1 MNTAPRILLTGAT
14 GYVGGRL
21 LRRLEARGVRVRC
34 LARRPE
40 FLRDRVAP
48 STEVIQGD
56 LLDRAS
62 LGAALAGIDTAYYLA
77 HALGRAE
84 GFEDAERVAAINFG
98 AAARA
103 AGVRRIIYLGGLA
116 DPHEDLSPHLRTRLD
131 TGTRLRE
138 SGVPVT
144 EFRASIIIGSGSLS
158 FEMVRALVERLP
170 VMITPTW
177 VRLPAQPIAI
187 DDVLG
192 YLEAALDRPST
203 GHEVVEI
210 GGPDIVSYAD
220 LMREY
225 AGQRGLRRWLISVP
239 VLTPYLSSL
248 WLGLVTPIF
257 ARIGR
262 RLIESIRHP
271 TVVSDRS
278 PAEAFDVPSTP
289 FREAIARA
297 ITDDGGRGPDTHWSD
312 ALSSA
317 RGTTPWG
324 GVRVGNQLVDSRTI
338 RVEAP
343 AAEAFAP
350 IRRIGGTTGWYY
362 GQLLWRLRGWLD
374 LMAGGVGMRRGRR
387 DPQSLRAGDV
397 VDCWRVVEYAEPA
410 RLRLAAEMRMPG
422 RAWLE
427 FRVEPDGSGSAITQ
441 TATFDPHGLPGLL
454 YWYAVWPLHQLMFQG
469 MLRNIARAAS
479 AREAETGAPLEAG
492 PWAGR

>member
-21 LRRLEARGVRVRC
+21 LRRLEARGLRVRC

-48 STEVIQGD
+48 TTEVVQGD
-56 LLDRAS
+56 LLDRGTLS
-62 LGAALAGIDTAYYLA
+62 AALAGVHTAYYLA

-84 GFEDAERVAAINFG
+84 DFEDAERIAAINFG

-116 DPHEDLSPHLRTRLD
+116 DPHEELSPHLRTRLD

-158 FEMVRALVERLP
+158 FEMIRALVERLP
-170 VMITPTW
+170 VMITPAW

-192 YLEAALDRPST
+192 YLESALDRQSAD
-203 GHEVVEI
+203 HEIFEI
-210 GGPDIVSYAD
+210 GGPDIVSYGD

-225 AGQRGLRRWLISVP
+225 ARQRGLRRWLISVP

-271 TVVSDRS
+271 TVVRDRS
-278 PAEAFDVPSTP
+278 ASQAFGLPLTP
-289 FREAIARA
+289 VRDAIRRAIAN
-297 ITDDGGRGPDTHWSD
+297 DGRRGPDTHWSD

-324 GVRVGNQLVDSRTI
+324 GVRVGNQLVDSRSLQ
-338 RVEAP
+338 VDVSP
-343 AAEAFAP
+343 ADAFAP
-350 IRRIGGTTGWYY
+350 IGRIGGTTGWYY
-362 GQLLWRLRGWLD
+362 GQFLWRLRGWLD

-387 DPQSLRAGDV
+387 DAESLRPGDV
-397 VDCWRVVEYAEPA
+397 VDCWRVVECVEPSH
-410 RLRLAAEMRMPG
+410 LRLAAEMRLPG

-427 FRVEPDGSGSAITQ
+427 FRVEPVGSGSSVTQ

-469 MLRNIARAAS
+469 MLRNIARAAERP
-479 AREAETGAPLEAG
+479 AHVTGGAAAWRPGL
-492 PWAGR
+492 